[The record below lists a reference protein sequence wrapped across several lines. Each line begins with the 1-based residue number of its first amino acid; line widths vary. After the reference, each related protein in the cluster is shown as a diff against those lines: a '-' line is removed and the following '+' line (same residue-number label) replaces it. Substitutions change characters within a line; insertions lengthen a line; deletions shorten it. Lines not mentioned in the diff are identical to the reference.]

1 MSIYQAFFA
10 KSGIVRAG
18 LGSAVTAA
26 VTVTLS
32 GVVPGT
38 ATATPAQS
46 EAATKLVGKTVFVDP
61 GHQGSGHGEN
71 VARQVSDGRGG
82 MKDCQTTGMTTV
94 HGVPEHTI
102 NWNVAQLVKTSL
114 EQLGAQVVLSRQDDV
129 GWGGCIDDRA
139 RAANESGAAVA
150 VSIHADSAP
159 ADQRGFHLIVP
170 ELPIP
175 DPTINHIQSSAG
187 LAASTAMRDAYLQ
200 AGFVPATYASPHGL
214 QSRRDIAGPA
224 LTAVPDVFI
233 EMGNGANA
241 EDAALLESQE
251 GQLRHA
257 VAITTGLVSYLLGP
271 QSVTPNVV
279 GEQPAAAPV
288 PQPAVGVPAPQPAS
302 AEPAPHTA
310 PDSQV
315 EAVPQTA
322 SDLQAQAVPQVALD
336 PQARAVPQAVPDPQ
350 ARAVPQ
356 AAPNLQAQAV
366 PQVAL
371 DPQAQAVPQAALD
384 PQAQAAPEAAP
395 NLQAHAVPQVALD
408 PQAQAVPHAVPDPQA
423 QAVPPMQTAPQELAL
438 PPADSPLEPSPASI
452 EPQLASNPP
461 QLQPHP
467 ASTEPP
473 AQSAPV
479 PQAQPNS
486 PQLQPHP
493 ASTEPPAQ
501 SAPGPQAAP
510 QPNST
515 QLQPYPASTEPPAQ
529 SAPGPQAAP
538 QPNSPQWQPSPASI
552 DPPAQSA
559 PAPQAQ
565 TAPQGQ
571 SSPFTPGPGTQQ
583 SPTAPGTQQSP
594 TAPGTQQ
601 NPSLPGTKPPVDEST
616 DMSAVR
622 AIMDMVLTMLM
633 PLAKALGVDNNMV
646 TAELINLAYALA
658 AKFIAPAK

>member
-1 MSIYQAFFA
+1 M
-10 KSGIVRAG
+10 VRAG
-18 LGSAVTAA
+18 LGSAVATA

-46 EAATKLVGKTVFVDP
+46 EAATKLAGKTVFIDP

-71 VARQVSDGRGG
+71 VAKQVSDGRGG

-175 DPTINHIQSSAG
+175 DPTIDHIQSSAG
-187 LAASTAMRDAYLQ
+187 LAASTAMRDAYVQ

-271 QSVTPNVV
+271 QSVPPNVA
-279 GEQPAAAPV
+279 GEQPVGAPV
-288 PQPAVGVPAPQPAS
+288 PQPAVTEPAVGVPAPQPAA
-302 AEPAPHTA
+302 AEPAPQTA
-310 PDSQV
+310 PDSQTRI
-315 EAVPQTA
+315 APQT
-322 SDLQAQAVPQVALD
+322 
-336 PQARAVPQAVPDPQ
+336 VPDSQ

-356 AAPNLQAQAV
+356 AASDPQAQSAPQTVPDLQAQAV

-371 DPQAQAVPQAALD
+371 DPQAQAVPA
-384 PQAQAAPEAAP
+384 
-395 NLQAHAVPQVALD
+395 
-408 PQAQAVPHAVPDPQA
+408 PQA

-438 PPADSPLEPSPASI
+438 PPADSPSQPSPPAI
-452 EPQLASNPP
+452 EPQSASNPP
-461 QLQPHP
+461 QFQPHP

-473 AQSAPV
+473 AQSAP
-479 PQAQPNS
+479 
-486 PQLQPHP
+486 
-493 ASTEPPAQ
+493 
-501 SAPGPQAAP
+501 AAP
-510 QPNST
+510 QPNSP

-529 SAPGPQAAP
+529 SAPAPQTAP

-583 SPTAPGTQQSP
+583 SPTAPGTQQ
-594 TAPGTQQ
+594 

-622 AIMDMVLTMLM
+622 EIMDMVLTLLM

>member
-1 MSIYQAFFA
+1 M
-10 KSGIVRAG
+10 
-18 LGSAVTAA
+18 
-26 VTVTLS
+26 TLS
-32 GVVPGT
+32 GAVPGT
-38 ATATPAQS
+38 ATAAPAQS
-46 EAATKLVGKTVFVDP
+46 EAANKLAGKTVFVDP

-102 NWNVAQLVKTSL
+102 NWNVAQLVQTSL
-114 EQLGAQVVLSRQDDV
+114 EQLGAQVVLSRQDDT

-175 DPTINHIQSSAG
+175 DPTINQIQSSAG
-187 LAASTAMRDAYLQ
+187 LAASTAVRDAYLQ

-241 EDAALLESQE
+241 EDAALLESRE

-257 VAITTGLVSYLLGP
+257 IAITTGLVSYLLGP
-271 QSVTPNVV
+271 QSGTPNMAA
-279 GEQPAAAPV
+279 EQPAAAPV
-288 PQPAVGVPAPQPAS
+288 PQPASTEPALAAPQPAA
-302 AEPAPHTA
+302 AEPAP
-310 PDSQV
+310 
-315 EAVPQTA
+315 
-322 SDLQAQAVPQVALD
+322 
-336 PQARAVPQAVPDPQ
+336 
-350 ARAVPQ
+350 Q
-356 AAPNLQAQAV
+356 AAP
-366 PQVAL
+366 
-371 DPQAQAVPQAALD
+371 D
-384 PQAQAAPEAAP
+384 PQAQAAP
-395 NLQAHAVPQVALD
+395 
-408 PQAQAVPHAVPDPQA
+408 
-423 QAVPPMQTAPQELAL
+423 PMQAAPQELTL
-438 PPADSPLEPSPASI
+438 PPADSPSHPSPI

-461 QLQPHP
+461 QFQPYP

-473 AQSAPV
+473 VQSAP
-479 PQAQPNS
+479 QA
-486 PQLQPHP
+486 
-493 ASTEPPAQ
+493 
-501 SAPGPQAAP
+501 QAAP
-510 QPNST
+510 QPNSP

-529 SAPGPQAAP
+529 SAPAP

-565 TAPQGQ
+565 SAPQGQ
-571 SSPFTPGPGTQQ
+571 ASPFTPGPGTQQ
-583 SPTAPGTQQSP
+583 SPTAPGTQP
-594 TAPGTQQ
+594 
-601 NPSLPGTKPPVDEST
+601 NPSVPGTKPPVDESA

-622 AIMDMVLTMLM
+622 EIMDMVLTMLM

>member
-46 EAATKLVGKTVFVDP
+46 EAATKLAGKTVFVDP

-71 VARQVSDGRGG
+71 VVKQVSDGRGG

-175 DPTINHIQSSAG
+175 DPTINHIQSTAG
-187 LAASTAMRDAYLQ
+187 LAASTAMRDAYVQ
-200 AGFVPATYASPHGL
+200 AGFVPAAYASPHGL
-214 QSRRDIAGPA
+214 QSRRDVAGPA
-224 LTAVPDVFI
+224 LTAVPDVFL

-271 QSVTPNVV
+271 QAVTPNVA
-279 GEQPAAAPV
+279 GEQPVAAPV
-288 PQPAVGVPAPQPAS
+288 PQPAATEPAVGIPAPQPA
-302 AEPAPHTA
+302 AVEPAPQTA
-310 PDSQV
+310 PDL
-315 EAVPQTA
+315 P
-322 SDLQAQAVPQVALD
+322 AQAVPQAALD
-336 PQARAVPQAVPDPQ
+336 PQAEAAPQAALDPQ
-350 ARAVPQ
+350 AEAAPQ
-356 AAPNLQAQAV
+356 AALDSQALAA

-371 DPQAQAVPQAALD
+371 DPQAQAVPQ
-384 PQAQAAPEAAP
+384 
-395 NLQAHAVPQVALD
+395 
-408 PQAQAVPHAVPDPQA
+408 AVPDPQA

-438 PPADSPLEPSPASI
+438 PPADSPSQPSPPAI

-461 QLQPHP
+461 QLQSHP
-467 ASTEPP
+467 AATEPP

-479 PQAQPNS
+479 PQAAPQPNS

-501 SAPGPQAAP
+501 SAPA
-510 QPNST
+510 
-515 QLQPYPASTEPPAQ
+515 
-529 SAPGPQAAP
+529 PQAAP

-552 DPPAQSA
+552 DPPGQSA

-594 TAPGTQQ
+594 TTPGTQQ

-622 AIMDMVLTMLM
+622 EIMDMVLTMLM

>member
-1 MSIYQAFFA
+1 MSIYQAFCA

-38 ATATPAQS
+38 AAATPAQS
-46 EAATKLVGKTVFVDP
+46 EAATKLAGKTVFVDP

-71 VARQVSDGRGG
+71 VAKQVSDGRGG

-200 AGFVPATYASPHGL
+200 AGFAPATYASPHGL

-271 QSVTPNVV
+271 QAVTPNVV

-288 PQPAVGVPAPQPAS
+288 PQPASTEPAVGIPAPQPAS
-302 AEPAPHTA
+302 AEAEPQTAPDLQIQA
-310 PDSQV
+310 APQAVPDSQV
-315 EAVPQTA
+315 QAVPQTA
-322 SDLQAQAVPQVALD
+322 
-336 PQARAVPQAVPDPQ
+336 PD
-350 ARAVPQ
+350 
-356 AAPNLQAQAV
+356 LQAQAV

-371 DPQAQAVPQAALD
+371 DPQAQAVPQAVPD
-384 PQAQAAPEAAP
+384 PQVQ
-395 NLQAHAVPQVALD
+395 AVPQVVLD
-408 PQAQAVPHAVPDPQA
+408 PQAQAVPQAVSDPQA

-473 AQSAPV
+473 AQSAPAL
-479 PQAQPNS
+479 QAQTAPQPNS
-486 PQLQPHP
+486 PQLQPH
-493 ASTEPPAQ
+493 
-501 SAPGPQAAP
+501 
-510 QPNST
+510 
-515 QLQPYPASTEPPAQ
+515 
-529 SAPGPQAAP
+529 
-538 QPNSPQWQPSPASI
+538 PASI

-565 TAPQGQ
+565 SAPQGQ

-583 SPTAPGTQQSP
+583 SPTAPGIQQSP

-601 NPSLPGTKPPVDEST
+601 NPTKPPVDEST

>member
-46 EAATKLVGKTVFVDP
+46 EAATKLAGKTVFVDP

-71 VARQVSDGRGG
+71 VAKQVSDGRGG
-82 MKDCQTTGMTTV
+82 LKDCQTTGMTTV

-139 RAANESGAAVA
+139 RAANESGAVVA

-175 DPTINHIQSSAG
+175 DATINHIQSSAG
-187 LAASTAMRDAYLQ
+187 LAASTAMRDAYVQ
-200 AGFVPATYASPHGL
+200 AGFTPATYASPHGL

-271 QSVTPNVV
+271 QAVTPNVA

-288 PQPAVGVPAPQPAS
+288 PQPASTEPAVGIPAPQPAS
-302 AEPAPHTA
+302 TEAAPQTAPDLQTQAAPRTA

-315 EAVPQTA
+315 QAVPQTA
-322 SDLQAQAVPQVALD
+322 
-336 PQARAVPQAVPDPQ
+336 PD
-350 ARAVPQ
+350 
-356 AAPNLQAQAV
+356 LQAQAV

-371 DPQAQAVPQAALD
+371 DPQAQAVPQVALDPQAQAAPQTVPDPQAQVVPQAVLDPQAQAAPQTVPDLQAQAVPQAALD
-384 PQAQAAPEAAP
+384 PQAQAAP
-395 NLQAHAVPQVALD
+395 Q
-408 PQAQAVPHAVPDPQA
+408 AVPDPQA
-423 QAVPPMQTAPQELAL
+423 QAVPPMQTAPQELTL
-438 PPADSPLEPSPASI
+438 PPADPPLEPSPASI

-461 QLQPHP
+461 QQPHP

-479 PQAQPNS
+479 PQAAPQLNS
-486 PQLQPHP
+486 PQLQPYP
-493 ASTEPPAQ
+493 AATEPPAQ
-501 SAPGPQAAP
+501 SAPAPQA
-510 QPNST
+510 QT
-515 QLQPYPASTEPPAQ
+515 
-529 SAPGPQAAP
+529 AP

-594 TAPGTQQ
+594 TVPGTQQSPTAPGTQQ

-622 AIMDMVLTMLM
+622 EIMDMVLTMLM
-633 PLAKALGVDNNMV
+633 PLAKVLGVDNNMV